1 MSEQVTQLTCEGI
14 KKLATDLIEVY
25 ESRKTTPEVE
35 TQQYDSEKRFYDQR
49 IQDLERLLY
58 TAQPIQ
64 EGSRKGVI
72 TIGSTVTLLDTFLE
86 EAETYM
92 LVHPV
97 EASPAMRYLSIDSL
111 LGKELLLRKKGEQVS
126 VSLYGDTIK
135 YNILDVN

>member
-25 ESRKTTPEVE
+25 ESRKTAPEVDP
-35 TQQYDSEKRFYDQR
+35 QQSEGENRFYDQR

-58 TAQPIQ
+58 AAQPLQ

-72 TIGSTVTLLDTFLE
+72 TIGSKVTLFDSYLE

-97 EASPAMRYLSIDSL
+97 EASPTMRYLSVDSL